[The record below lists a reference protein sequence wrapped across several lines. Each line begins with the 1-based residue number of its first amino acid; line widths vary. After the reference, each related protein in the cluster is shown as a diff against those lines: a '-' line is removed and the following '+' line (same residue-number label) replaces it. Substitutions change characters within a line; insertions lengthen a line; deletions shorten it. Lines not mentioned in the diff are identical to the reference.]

1 MGKAYPAD
9 ELAKRIFVVSM
20 LGVGLFISV
29 VFTFIL

>member
-9 ELAKRIFVVSM
+9 ELAKRTFYISM
-20 LGVGLFISV
+20 VGVGLFITV

>member
-9 ELAKRIFVVSM
+9 ELAKRTFTVTMV
-20 LGVGLFISV
+20 GVGLFITV